1 MFDMGNFSK
10 DTHPAFVFMT
20 APTNKTRDSVK
31 TTTSIAILSAAALA
45 ALGAAHAAQPV
56 KPAVP
61 ANQAVQIEPS
71 HLSHDVKVLASDE
84 FEGRGPNTP
93 GETKTVAYLVNQFE
107 AAGLKPGGDMVDGK
121 RGWTQDVPLGRF
133 EIKGPVEIGVK
144 GGGKEESLAQ
154 GEQIAVR
161 ASMTGA
167 KGVEF
172 TDAPLVFVGYGVTAP
187 ERKWD
192 DFKGQDLK
200 GKLAVV
206 LINDPDFETGKGEF
220 GGKAMT
226 YYGRWTYKFE
236 ELARRG
242 ALGTLIVHESAPA
255 SYGWATVKN
264 SNTNVMYD
272 VVRKDPMASHAP
284 VEAWIQRD
292 LAVDLFKRAG
302 LDFDKLKKQAQSR
315 SFKPVEL
322 TGVAMS
328 GRYAVDAQVITS
340 KNVIAV
346 REGSQKPDQYVV
358 YSGHWDHLGVGLAD
372 AKGDRIYNGA
382 VDNATGIAALLEL
395 ARVYAAAPAPQR
407 SVVFLAVTAE
417 EKGLLGSEYY
427 ASNPVYPLAKT
438 VGVINMD
445 ALDPHGK
452 ARDFTIS
459 GSAKLELLDRLVDKA
474 RMAKLSYSAD
484 PKPEA
489 GHFFRSDHFPFAK
502 RGVPAISFG
511 SGEHWEQGGAAAGK
525 KESDRYV
532 KENYHQPS
540 DEWRAEWTFEGMARD
555 LGILYAVGRELAD
568 SKAWPNWSRDS
579 EFRAARDSS
588 SSERK

>member
-1 MFDMGNFSK
+1 
-10 DTHPAFVFMT
+10 
-20 APTNKTRDSVK
+20 
-31 TTTSIAILSAAALA
+31 
-45 ALGAAHAAQPV
+45 
-56 KPAVP
+56 
-61 ANQAVQIEPS
+61 
-71 HLSHDVKVLASDE
+71 
-84 FEGRGPNTP
+84 
-93 GETKTVAYLVNQFE
+93 
-107 AAGLKPGGDMVDGK
+107 
-121 RGWTQDVPLGRF
+121 
-133 EIKGPVEIGVK
+133 
-144 GGGKEESLAQ
+144 
-154 GEQIAVR
+154 
-161 ASMTGA
+161 MTGA
-167 KGVEF
+167 KSVDF
-172 TDAPLVFVGYGVTAP
+172 KDAPLVFVGYGVTAP

-206 LINDPDFETGKGEF
+206 LINDPDFETGKGDF

-226 YYGRWTYKFE
+226 YYGRWTYKYE

-264 SNTNVMYD
+264 SNANVQYD
-272 VVRKDPMASHAP
+272 VVRKNPLEAHAP

-302 LDFDKLKKQAQSR
+302 LDFDKLKQEAQSR
-315 SFKPVEL
+315 NFKPVTL

-328 GRYAVDAQVITS
+328 AHYAVDAQVITS
-340 KNVIAV
+340 KNVLAV
-346 REGSQKPDQYVV
+346 REGSQRPDQYVI
-358 YSGHWDHLGVGLAD
+358 YSAHWDHLGVGLPD

-438 VGVINMD
+438 AGVINMD
-445 ALDPHGK
+445 ALSPMGRAK
-452 ARDFTIS
+452 DFTIS
-459 GSAKLELLDRLVDKA
+459 GSAKLDLLDRLVTKA
-474 RMAKLSYSAD
+474 KLAKLSYSPD

-489 GHFFRSDHFPFAK
+489 GHFFRSDHFSFAK

-511 SGEHWEQGGAAAGK
+511 SGEHWEQGGVAAGK
-525 KESDRYV
+525 HEAERYTR
-532 KENYHQPS
+532 ENYHQPS
-540 DEWRAEWTFEGMARD
+540 DEWHAEWTFEGMARD
-555 LGILYAVGRELAD
+555 LGILYAVGRDLAD
-568 SKAWPNWSRDS
+568 SNAWPNWSRDS
-579 EFRAARDSS
+579 EFRAARDESAA
-588 SSERK
+588 ERK

>member
-1 MFDMGNFSK
+1 
-10 DTHPAFVFMT
+10 
-20 APTNKTRDSVK
+20 VK
-31 TTTSIAILSAAALA
+31 TTSIAILSAAALA
-45 ALGAAHAAQPV
+45 ATATQAAPAV

-61 ANQAVQIEPS
+61 ATQAVQIEPS
-71 HLSHDVKVLASDE
+71 HLSQDVKVLSSDE

-93 GETKTVAYLVNQFE
+93 GEVKTVAYLINQFE
-107 AAGLKPGGDMVDGK
+107 AAGLKPGGDLVDGK

-144 GGGKEESLAQ
+144 AGGKEEAFTQ

-161 ASMTGA
+161 AAMTGA
-167 KGVEF
+167 KSVEF
-172 TDAPLVFVGYGVTAP
+172 KDAPLVFVGYGVTAP

-242 ALGTLIVHESAPA
+242 ALGTLIVHETAPA

-272 VVRKDPMASHAP
+272 VVRKQPLEAHAP

-292 LAVDLFKRAG
+292 TAVDLFKRAG
-302 LDFDKLKKQAQSR
+302 LDFDKLKKSAQSR

-322 TGVAMS
+322 AGVSMS
-328 GRYAVDAQVITS
+328 GKYAVDAQVITS

-346 REGSQKPDQYVV
+346 REGSQHPDQYVV
-358 YSGHWDHLGVGLAD
+358 YSGHWDHLGVGLPD
-372 AKGDRIYNGA
+372 ARGDRIYNGA

-407 SVVFLAVTAE
+407 SVMFLAVTAE

-445 ALDPHGK
+445 ALSPYGK

-459 GSAKLELLDRLVDKA
+459 GSARLDLLDRLVAKA
-474 RMAKLSYSAD
+474 KMAKLGFSPD

-511 SGEHWEQGGAAAGK
+511 SGEHWEQGGVAAGK
-525 KESDRYV
+525 KAADSYV
-532 KENYHQPS
+532 KDNYHQPS
-540 DEWRAEWTFEGMARD
+540 DEWHAEWTFEGMARD

-568 SKAWPNWSRDS
+568 SNAWPNWSKDS
-579 EFRAARDSS
+579 EFRGARDQS

>member
-1 MFDMGNFSK
+1 MFDIGNYSK
-10 DTHPAFVFMT
+10 DTHLAFP
-20 APTNKTRDSVK
+20 PTKKTTDAVK

-45 ALGAAHAAQPV
+45 ALSSTAANAARPV

-61 ANQAVQIEPS
+61 ASQTVQIEPS
-71 HLSHDVKVLASDE
+71 HLSQDVKVLASDE
-84 FEGRGPNTP
+84 FEGRGPNTA
-93 GETKTVAYLVNQFE
+93 GETKTVAYLINQFE
-107 AAGLKPGGDMVDGK
+107 AAGLKPGGDLVDGK

-133 EIKGPVEIGVK
+133 EIKGPVEISVK
-144 GGGKEESLAQ
+144 SGAKEETLTQ

-167 KGVEF
+167 KNVEF
-172 TDAPLVFVGYGVTAP
+172 KDAPLVFVGYGVTAP

-242 ALGTLIVHESAPA
+242 ALGTLIVHETAPA

-272 VVRKDPMASHAP
+272 VVRKNPLEAHAP

-292 LAVDLFKRAG
+292 LAADLFKRAG
-302 LDFDKLKKQAQSR
+302 LDFDKLKKSAQAR
-315 SFKPVEL
+315 NFKPVEL
-322 TGVAMS
+322 TGISMS

-346 REGSQKPDQYVV
+346 REGSQHPDQYVV
-358 YSGHWDHLGVGLAD
+358 YSGHWDHLGVGLPD

-407 SVVFLAVTAE
+407 SVVFLAVSAE

-445 ALDPHGK
+445 ALSPFGRAK
-452 ARDFTIS
+452 DFTIS
-459 GSAKLELLDRLVDKA
+459 GSARLELLDRLVNKA
-474 RMAKLSYSAD
+474 RLAKLSYSPD

-511 SGEHWEQGGAAAGK
+511 SGQHWEQGGVAAGK
-525 KESDRYV
+525 READRYV

-540 DEWRAEWTFEGMARD
+540 DEWQREWTFEGMARD
-555 LGILYAVGRELAD
+555 VGILYAVGRELAD
-568 SKAWPNWSRDS
+568 SKAWPNWSKDS
-579 EFRAARDSS
+579 EFRAARDQSS
-588 SSERK
+588 AERK